1 MRKRFQLIALVTLFG
16 LLASNLSAQ
25 VTATASLQGRVMDKS
40 SAVVPNAEVKITNKS
55 TGLTRTATTGSE
67 GLYNF
72 DLLPPG
78 IYEVRVSAKGF
89 ATTAFQNVELSVGQS
104 TALDAALTVSQQSE
118 VITVEATG
126 AQIDLTKT
134 DVSRAITASEVQNL
148 PLNGRDFANLA
159 FLAPGA
165 KPVNSYDPTKNRI
178 GVFGVNGS
186 AGRNVNITVNGIDN
200 KDNTVGGPVM
210 QLPLEAV
217 EEFNISTQRFSAAN
231 GRSEGAAVNVITK
244 SGTNQFHGSLYL
256 FERDTSLTANDE
268 LNGSNPTPAI
278 SRQQYGGSIGGP
290 IKKDR
295 TFAFFTLERQRE
307 ETALGTTPTAFTE
320 LSLVTALGAK
330 PATSIPT
337 PYRDQRYNGRLDHR
351 INEQHNLFVSYNS
364 QGNRGDNDQSGAFND
379 LSAGNFTTNQ
389 LILANITLNSVLK
402 PTVVNSFTFGHQYWN
417 NLIDSVTKVPNVTFP
432 SGIYFGTNPN
442 VPQQSYQR
450 KWQFR
455 DDLSINHGRHTFKM
469 GVDFVNEPKLGGF
482 FTTPSTLNVS
492 FQDLPSAI
500 TTNKGGLYPQGFA
513 TPGAI
518 NAISASS
525 GNSYFNVKSG
535 KMFGV
540 YFQDDFKVSKRFT
553 MNLGVRWDV
562 DLHLQGDNQQ
572 AQERTY
578 QQLKAVGSSFAGI
591 PKTDKNNF
599 SPRVG
604 LAYDLTGAGKHI
616 LRAGWGIYYGQTF
629 INLPLFALQ
638 QANDTVFTQT
648 LQLTSAGFGD
658 GGASI
663 VPSTG
668 KPLSQF
674 RYGVDPLP
682 GIPAGLHNLVSGAVG
697 RLVDPDY
704 ANPYNH
710 QFNGGYEWMINNI
723 NSIEVDYIHILGLRE
738 GKRQNINPLRPDF
751 GNTRPYDAAFTAAK
765 LPILAQIVVESS
777 IGRSRYDA
785 MNFTYRR
792 RMAQHFSINTNYV
805 LSSAK
810 AYVGGPAAFGNAAS
824 DPRNLFA
831 PIDYGYAPTDERHR
845 WVATG
850 LFELPFGIKVSPIS
864 QLASARPY
872 NAVQGITWLGAGGS
886 NGPSHAVVKAS
897 DPTNYTATAALTAAQ
912 IRAGIADGSLQQVGY
927 NTLRGKAFFQLDLR
941 ISKTFVIAEKHR
953 VEFISQFFDLSN
965 RANFGGTFSNNI
977 RTANFGQP
985 IGYIAP
991 SAVIVPKSFAA
1002 ELAVQ
1007 YRF

>member
-1 MRKRFQLIALVTLFG
+1 MALVTLLG
-16 LLASNLSAQ
+16 MLASNLSAQ
-25 VTATASLQGRVMDKS
+25 VTATASLQGRVMDKT
-40 SAVVPNAEVKITNKS
+40 SAVIPNAEVKVTNKS
-55 TGLTRTATTGSE
+55 TGLTRTASTGAE

-78 IYEVRVSAKGF
+78 IYEVRISAKGF
-89 ATTAFQNVELSVGQS
+89 AITAFQNVELSVGQS
-104 TALDAALTVSQQSE
+104 TGLDASLTLSQQSE
-118 VITVEATG
+118 VITVEAQTTG
-126 AQIDLTKT
+126 IDLTKT
-134 DVSRAITASEVQNL
+134 DVSRAITSTEVQNL

-244 SGTNQFHGSLYL
+244 SGSNDFHGTLYL
-256 FERDTSLTANDE
+256 FERDTSLTANDF
-268 LNGSNPTPAI
+268 LNGTNPKPAI
-278 SRQQYGGSIGGP
+278 SRQLYGGAVGGP

-295 TFAFFTLERQRE
+295 TFAFFTLERVRE
-307 ETALGTTPTAFTE
+307 ETAIGTTPAAFAE

-351 INEQHNLFVSYNS
+351 LNEKHNLFVSYNS
-364 QGNRGDNDQSGAFND
+364 QGNRGDNDQSGALND
-379 LSAGNFTTNQ
+379 LTAGNFTTNQ
-389 LILANITLNSVLK
+389 LLLANITLNSVLK

-417 NLIDSVTKVPNVTFP
+417 NLIDSVTKVPNVAFAT
-432 SGIYFGTNPN
+432 GIYFGTNGN
-442 VPQQSYQR
+442 VPQQSYQK

-469 GVDFVNEPKLGGF
+469 GADFVHEPKLGGF
-482 FTTPSTLNVS
+482 FTTPSTLNVT
-492 FQDLPSAI
+492 FQDLPSKI
-500 TTNKGGLYPQGFA
+500 TTDKTLYPQSFA
-513 TPGAI
+513 TPGAVT
-518 NAISASS
+518 AMSASS
-525 GNSYFNVKSG
+525 GNSYFNVKDG

-578 QQLKAVGSSFAGI
+578 QELKAVGSSFAGI

-604 LAYDLTGAGKHI
+604 LAYDLTGAGKHVV
-616 LRAGWGIYYGQTF
+616 RAGWGIYYGQTF

-648 LQLTSAGFGD
+648 LQLSSAGFGD
-658 GGASI
+658 AGATI
-663 VPSTG
+663 VPTTG

-682 GIPAGLHNLVSGAVG
+682 AIPAGLHDLVNGAVG
-697 RLVDPDY
+697 RLVDPSF

-710 QFNGGYEWMINNI
+710 QFNGGYEWQIDKI

-738 GKRQNINPLRPDF
+738 AKRQNINPLRPDF
-751 GNTRPYDAAFTAAK
+751 GNTRPYDAQFIAAK
-765 LPILAQIVVESS
+765 LPVIAQIVVESS

-785 MNFTYRR
+785 MNVTYKRRLTHHFT
-792 RMAQHFSINTNYV
+792 INTNYV

-831 PIDYGYAPTDERHR
+831 PIDYGNAPTDERHR
-845 WVATG
+845 WVASG
-850 LFELPFGIKVSPIS
+850 QFALPFGIKMATIS
-864 QLASARPY
+864 QLASGRPY
-872 NAVQGITWLGAGGS
+872 NVIQGLNWLAAGSS
-886 NGPSHAVVKAS
+886 NGPNHAVVKAS
-897 DPTNYTATAALTAAQ
+897 DPTNYTATAAYSATQ

-927 NTLRGKAFFQLDLR
+927 NVLRGKAFFQLDLR
-941 ISKTFVIAEKHR
+941 VSKTFVFAEKHR
-953 VEFISQFFDLSN
+953 LEFISQFFDLTN
-965 RANFGGTFSNNI
+965 RANFGGNFNGNI
-977 RTANFGQP
+977 RTSTFGQP
-985 IGYIAP
+985 LGYIAP
-991 SAVIVPKSFAA
+991 SAVIIPKSFAA
-1002 ELAVQ
+1002 ELGVQ

>member
-1 MRKRFQLIALVTLFG
+1 MPKRFLSIALVALMG
-16 LLASNLSAQ
+16 LLASSLSAQ
-25 VTATASLQGRVMDKS
+25 VTATASIQGRVTDKS
-40 SAVVPNAEVKITNKS
+40 SAVVPNAEVKINNKN
-55 TGLTRTATTGSE
+55 TGFTRTATTGSE

-72 DLLPPG
+72 DLIPAG
-78 IYEVRVSAKGF
+78 IYEVRFSIKGF
-89 ATTAFQNVELSVGQS
+89 ATTAFQNVELSVGQN
-104 TALDAALTVSQQSE
+104 TTLDAALTVSAQAD
-118 VITVEATG
+118 VITVEATTT
-126 AQIDLTKT
+126 QIDMTKT
-134 DVSRAITASEVQNL
+134 DVSRAITSSEVQNL

-210 QLPLEAV
+210 QLPLGAV

-244 SGTNQFHGSLYL
+244 AGTNQLHGSLFL
-256 FERDTSLTANDE
+256 FARDTSLTANDI

-278 SRQQYGGSIGGP
+278 SRQQYGGSFGGP
-290 IKKDR
+290 IKKDQ
-295 TFAFFTLERQRE
+295 TFVFFTIERQRE
-307 ETALGTTPTAFTE
+307 ETALGTTPLAFAE
-320 LSLVTALGAK
+320 LSLVKSLGAQ
-330 PATSIPT
+330 PAISIPT
-337 PYRDQRYNGRLDHR
+337 PYRDQRYNGRLDHK
-351 INEQHNLFVSYNS
+351 INENHNVFVSYNS
-364 QGNRGDNDQSGAFND
+364 QGNRGENDQSGATND
-379 LSAGNFTTNQ
+379 LTAGNFTTNQ
-389 LILANITLNSVLK
+389 LLLANITLNSVFK

-417 NLIDSVTKVPNVTFP
+417 NLIDSVTKVPNVAFP
-432 SGIYFGTNPN
+432 NGIYFGTNGN
-442 VPQQSYQR
+442 VPQQSFQK

-455 DDLSINHGRHTFKM
+455 EDISINRGKHTFKM
-469 GVDFVNEPKLGGF
+469 GADFVNEPKLGGF
-482 FTTPSTLNVS
+482 FTTPSTLNVT

-500 TTNKGGLYPQGFA
+500 TSNNKGLYPQSFA

-518 NAISASS
+518 IAMSASS
-525 GNSYFNVKSG
+525 GNSYFNVKNG

-540 YFQDDFKVSKRFT
+540 YFQDDFKVSRRFT

-578 QQLKAVGSSFAGI
+578 QQLKAVGSPFAGI

-604 LAYDLTGAGKHI
+604 LAYDLTGGGKHV
-616 LRAGWGIYYGQTF
+616 LRAGWGMYFGQTF

-648 LQLTSAGFGD
+648 LQLQSAGFGD
-658 GGASI
+658 PGASI
-663 VPSTG
+663 VSTTG

-682 GIPAGLHNLVSGAVG
+682 GIPAGLPNLVNGAVG
-697 RLVDPDY
+697 RLVDPNY

-710 QFNGGYEWMINNI
+710 QFNGGYEWQIDSV
-723 NSIEVDYIHILGLRE
+723 NSIGVDYIHILGLRE

-751 GNTRPYDAAFTAAK
+751 GNTRPYDAAFAAAK
-765 LPILAQIVVESS
+765 LPLLGQIVVESA

-785 MNFTYRR
+785 MNVTYRR
-792 RMAQHFSINTNYV
+792 RMSHRFTINTNYV
-805 LSSAK
+805 LSTAK

-831 PIDYGYAPTDERHR
+831 PIDYGNAPTDERHR
-845 WVATG
+845 WVATAQ
-850 LFELPFGIKVSPIS
+850 FDLPFGIKLAPIS

-872 NAVQGITWLGAGGS
+872 NAIQGINWLAAGGS
-886 NGPSHAVVKAS
+886 NGPNHAVVKTS
-897 DPTNYTATAALTAAQ
+897 DPTNYTATSALSAAQ
-912 IRAGIADGSLQQVGY
+912 IRAGLADGSLQQVGY
-927 NTLRGKAFFQLDLR
+927 NTLRGVAFFQLDLR
-941 ISKTFVIAEKHR
+941 LSKTFTLKERHH
-953 VEFISQFFDLSN
+953 VEFISQFFDLTN
-965 RANFGGTFSNNI
+965 RANYGG
-977 RTANFGQP
+977 NFGNSIRSSTFGTP

>member
-1 MRKRFQLIALVTLFG
+1 MRKRFLLIALVTLLG
-16 LLASNLSAQ
+16 LLASSLFAQ

-40 SAVVPNAEVKITNKS
+40 AAVVPGAEVKVTNKS
-55 TGLTRTATTGSE
+55 TGLTRTATTGAE

-78 IYEVRVSAKGF
+78 IYEVRVSGKGF
-89 ATTAFQNVELSVGQS
+89 ATTAFENVELSVGRS

-118 VITVEATG
+118 VITVEATST
-126 AQIDLTKT
+126 QIDLTKT
-134 DVSRAITASEVQNL
+134 DVSRAITSSEVQNL

-165 KPVNSYDPTKNRI
+165 KPMNSYDPTKNRI

-210 QLPLEAV
+210 QLPLGAV

-244 SGTNQFHGSLYL
+244 SGTNQLHGTL
-256 FERDTSLTANDE
+256 FLFARDTSMTANDV
-268 LNGSNPTPAI
+268 LNGSNPTPTI

-290 IKKDR
+290 IKKDQ
-295 TFAFFTLERQRE
+295 TFAFFTIERQRE
-307 ETALGTTPTAFTE
+307 ETAIGTTPAAFAE
-320 LSLVTALGAK
+320 LSLVTGLGAK

-351 INEQHNLFVSYNS
+351 FNDKHNLFVSYNS
-364 QGNRGDNDQSGAFND
+364 QGNRGDNDQSGALND

-389 LILANITLNSVLK
+389 LILANITLNSLLK
-402 PTVVNSFTFGHQYWN
+402 PNVVNSFTFGHQYWN

-432 SGIYFGTNPN
+432 TGIYFGTNGN
-442 VPQQSYQR
+442 VPQQSFQK

-455 DDLSINHGRHTFKM
+455 DDLSINKGKHTFKM
-469 GVDFVNEPKLGGF
+469 GMDFVYEPKLGGF
-482 FTTPSTLNVS
+482 FTTPSTLNVT

-500 TTNKGGLYPQGFA
+500 TTNKGGLYPQSFA

-518 NAISASS
+518 TAMSASS
-525 GNSYFNVKSG
+525 GNSYFNIKDG

-553 MNLGVRWDV
+553 VNLGVRWDV

-578 QQLKAVGSSFAGI
+578 QELKAVGSSFAGI

-604 LAYDLTGAGKHI
+604 LAYDLTGAGKHV
-616 LRAGWGIYYGQTF
+616 LRAGWGMYFGQTF

-648 LQLTSAGFGD
+648 LQLSSAGFGD
-658 GGASI
+658 AGATI

-682 GIPAGLHNLVSGAVG
+682 AIPPGLHDLVNGAVG
-697 RLVDPDY
+697 RLVDPSF

-710 QFNGGYEWMINNI
+710 QFNGGYEWMIDPV
-723 NSIEVDYIHILGLRE
+723 NSISVDYVHILGLRE
-738 GKRQNINPLRPDF
+738 AKRQNINPLRPDF

-765 LPILAQIVVESS
+765 LPVIAQIVVESS

-785 MNFTYRR
+785 MNITYKRR
-792 RMAQHFSINTNYV
+792 LAHRFSINTNYV
-805 LSSAK
+805 FSSVK

-831 PIDYGYAPTDERHR
+831 PIDYGNSPGDERHR

-850 LFELPFGIKVSPIS
+850 LLELPFGIKVSPIS

-872 NAVQGITWLGAGGS
+872 NAIQGVNWLAAGSS
-886 NGPSHAVVKAS
+886 NGPNHAIVKAS
-897 DPTNYTATAALTAAQ
+897 DPTNYTATAALSAVQ
-912 IRAGIADGSLQQVGY
+912 LRAGLADGSLQQVGY
-927 NTLRGKAFFQLDLR
+927 NTLRGIPFFQLDLR
-941 ISKTFVIAEKHR
+941 VSKTFTIAERHKL
-953 VEFISQFFDLSN
+953 EFISQFFDLTN
-965 RANFGGTFSNNI
+965 RANYGGNFNGNI
-977 RTANFGQP
+977 RTATFGQP
-985 IGYIAP
+985 LGYVAP

>member
-1 MRKRFQLIALVTLFG
+1 MRNQLITLAALSG
-16 LLASNLSAQ
+16 LLATNICAQ

-40 SAVVPNAEVKITNKS
+40 SAVVPNADVKINNKN
-55 TGLTRTATTGSE
+55 TGLTRATTTGAE

-78 IYEVRVSAKGF
+78 FYEVRVSAKGF
-89 ATTAFQNVELSVGQS
+89 ATTVFQNVELSVGQS
-104 TALDAALTVSQQSE
+104 TTIDASLTLSQQSE
-118 VITVEATG
+118 VITVESTTTA
-126 AQIDLTKT
+126 IDLTKT
-134 DVSRAITASEVQNL
+134 DVSRAITSTEVQNL

-210 QLPLEAV
+210 QLPLEAI

-244 SGTNQFHGSLYL
+244 TGTNQIHGSLYL
-256 FERDTSLTANDE
+256 FERDTSLTANDV

-295 TFAFFTLERQRE
+295 TFAFFTLERVRE
-307 ETALGTTPTAFTE
+307 ETAIGTTPQAITE
-320 LSLVTALGAK
+320 LNLVTALGAK

-351 INEQHNLFVSYNS
+351 LNEQHNLFVSYNS
-364 QGNRGDNDQSGAFND
+364 QGNRGDNDQSGATND
-379 LSAGNFTTNQ
+379 LTAGNFTTNQ
-389 LILANITLNSVLK
+389 LILANITLNSVIR
-402 PTVVNSFTFGHQYWN
+402 PTVVNSATFGYQYWN

-432 SGIYFGTNPN
+432 AGIYFGTNPN
-442 VPQQSYQR
+442 VPQQSYQA
-450 KWQFR
+450 KWQYR

-469 GVDFVNEPKLGGF
+469 GADFVNEPKLGGF
-482 FTTPSTLNVS
+482 FTTPSTLNVT
-492 FQDLPSAI
+492 FQDLPSTI
-500 TTNKGGLYPQGFA
+500 TTNKTLYPQSFA

-518 NAISASS
+518 TAISASS

-562 DLHLQGDNQQ
+562 DLHLQGDNVQS
-572 AQERTY
+572 QERTY
-578 QQLKAVGSSFAGI
+578 QELKAVGSSFAGI

-599 SPRVG
+599 SPRIG
-604 LAYDLTGAGKHI
+604 LAYDLTGAGKHV

-648 LQLTSAGFGD
+648 LQLQSAGFGD
-658 GGASI
+658 PGATI

-682 GIPAGLHNLVSGAVG
+682 AIPAGIHDLVNGAVG
-697 RLVDPDY
+697 RLVDPQF

-710 QFNGGYEWMINNI
+710 QFNGGYEWQIDNL
-723 NSIEVDYIHILGLRE
+723 NSLSVDYIHILGLRE
-738 GKRQNINPLRPDF
+738 AKRQNINPLRPDF
-751 GNTRPYDAAFTAAK
+751 GNTRPYDALFTAAK
-765 LPILAQIVVESS
+765 LPVIAQIVVESS

-785 MNFTYRR
+785 MNVTYKRR
-792 RMAQHFSINTNYV
+792 LANRFSINTNYV

-824 DPRNLFA
+824 NPAKLFDSSDFG
-831 PIDYGYAPTDERHR
+831 PPVNDERHR
-845 WVATG
+845 WVFSG
-850 LFELPFGIKVSPIS
+850 VWQLPFGILVAPIS

-872 NAVQGITWLGAGGS
+872 NPTQGINWRGSGGS
-886 NGPSHAVVKAS
+886 NGATRAVVKTS
-897 DPTNYTATAALTAAQ
+897 DPTNLQATAALSAAQ
-912 IRAGIADGSLQQVGY
+912 VRAGIADGSLTQLSY
-927 NTLRGKAFFQLDLR
+927 DSLRGQAYFQLDLR
-941 ISKTFVIAEKHR
+941 VSKTFKFVEGR
-953 VEFISQFFDLSN
+953 QRLEFISQFFDLTN
-965 RANFGGTFSNNI
+965 RANYGGNFNGNI
-977 RTANFGQP
+977 RTGTSFGTP
-985 IGYIAP
+985 LGYIAP